1 MHEAPIHG
9 TNRLSTSDFFATCVY
24 RQTNKKQYM
33 GNDVI
38 CSEGPVVGAVLSKM
52 VMEGLLEQAREEL
65 AGHFRQKAQPGHR
78 P

>member
-1 MHEAPIHG
+1 
-9 TNRLSTSDFFATCVY
+9 
-24 RQTNKKQYM
+24 M